1 MLDFWFA
8 ESYNKFVS
16 TVDLQSFLG
25 CFFVHPRQ
33 NKANEPMKK
42 ATYQQTKQ
50 HNRDLVLRTVFNNE
64 TVSRAEVARVTGL
77 TRTTVSD
84 VVNGLLAEG
93 LVDEVGR
100 GESIGGKSP
109 ILLSV
114 VADSRYLIGLNLGQE
129 KFIGAIVNLRGE
141 IKEMVEMPV
150 HDDNGQNAL
159 EAVSQIISRLIRTK
173 LKPIVAIGVGAPGL
187 VNTREGVVL
196 NAVNLDWQDLPL
208 GQLLRKKFKIPVS
221 ILNDSQATAI
231 GEYVYGGKN
240 EGNLIVVNV
249 KHGIGAGILIN
260 GRLFQGDGGGAGE
273 IGHVVVQENGELCRC
288 GKQGC
293 LETVSSAHAVLRQL
307 NMTTIDQVQSALE
320 AGDTTTRRIVAKG
333 AHYLGTSLANLIGTL
348 NIQKIV
354 LTGDM
359 TRLGNAW
366 LDVVISSMQDAA
378 LTRLSENTK
387 VELGVLDYRACILGA
402 AAYLLLDDYSLL
414 FMREN

>member
-1 MLDFWFA
+1 
-8 ESYNKFVS
+8 
-16 TVDLQSFLG
+16 
-25 CFFVHPRQ
+25 
-33 NKANEPMKK
+33 MKK
-42 ATYQQTKQ
+42 ATYQQTKK
-50 HNRDLVLRTVFNNE
+50 HNRDLVLRTIFNNE
-64 TVSRAEVARVTGL
+64 TVSRAEVARVTSL

-93 LVDEVGR
+93 LVEEVGR

-109 ILLSV
+109 ILLRV
-114 VADSRYLIGLNLGQE
+114 VADSRYLMGLNLGQE

-159 EAVSQIISRLIRTK
+159 EAVSQIIGRLIRTK

-187 VNTREGVVL
+187 INTRQGIVL
-196 NAVNLDWQDLPL
+196 NAVNLDWKDLPL
-208 GQLLRKKFKIPVS
+208 GPLLQKKFKIPVS

-231 GEYVYGGKN
+231 GEYVYSEKSRI

-307 NMTTIDQVQSALE
+307 NMTTIDQVKSAFE
-320 AGDTTTRRIVAKG
+320 AGDANARRIIAKG
-333 AHYLGTSLANLIGTL
+333 AHYLGISLANLIGTL

-359 TRLGNAW
+359 SRLGTAW
-366 LDVVISSMQDAA
+366 LEIVKSSMLDAA
-378 LTRLSENTK
+378 LSRLSENTR

-402 AAYLLLDDYSLL
+402 SAYLLLDDYSLL
-414 FMREN
+414 FIRDN

>member
-1 MLDFWFA
+1 
-8 ESYNKFVS
+8 
-16 TVDLQSFLG
+16 
-25 CFFVHPRQ
+25 
-33 NKANEPMKK
+33 
-42 ATYQQTKQ
+42 
-50 HNRDLVLRTVFNNE
+50 
-64 TVSRAEVARVTGL
+64 
-77 TRTTVSD
+77 
-84 VVNGLLAEG
+84 
-93 LVDEVGR
+93 
-100 GESIGGKSP
+100 
-109 ILLSV
+109 
-114 VADSRYLIGLNLGQE
+114 VADSRYLMGLNLGQE

-141 IKEMVEMPV
+141 IKEMVEVPV

-159 EAVSQIISRLIRTK
+159 EAVSQIISRLVRTK

-208 GQLLRKKFKIPVS
+208 GQLLQKTFKIPVS

-231 GEYVYGGKN
+231 GEYVYSGKAD

-273 IGHVVVQENGELCRC
+273 IGHVVVQENGDLCRC
-288 GKQGC
+288 GKHGC
-293 LETVSSAHAVLRQL
+293 LETVSSAHAVLRHL
-307 NMTTIDQVQSALE
+307 NMTSIDQVQSALE
-320 AGDTTTRRIVAKG
+320 AGDANARRIVTKG
-333 AHYLGTSLANLIGTL
+333 AHYLGISLANLIGTL

-366 LDVVISSMQDAA
+366 LDVVISSMQSAA
-378 LTRLSENTK
+378 LSRLSENTK

-402 AAYLLLDDYSLL
+402 SAHLLLDDYSLL